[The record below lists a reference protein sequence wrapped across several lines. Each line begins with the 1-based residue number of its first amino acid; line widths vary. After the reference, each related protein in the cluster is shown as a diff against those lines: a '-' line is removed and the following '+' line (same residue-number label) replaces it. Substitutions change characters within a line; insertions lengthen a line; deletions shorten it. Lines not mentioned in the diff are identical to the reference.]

1 MASSEGRLA
10 AWQLEDGVAVVTIN
24 HPPVNA
30 LNRQVMQELDQC
42 LDEIAA
48 DANAKALVVT
58 GAGEKAFV
66 AGADISEFPSL
77 TAELGEKMSAAG
89 QAVLDKLE
97 ALGIPTIAAI
107 NGFALGGGCELS
119 LACDIRVAAE
129 NARLGQ
135 PEVNLGVIPGYGG
148 TQRLARVVGPG
159 KAKELIFT
167 GDHITA
173 AEAYRIGLVDR
184 LVAVGEALNEA
195 KNLAHT
201 ILKKGPLAIK
211 AAKKAINQGLDLPLK
226 EGLKVEAA
234 LFGELCNS
242 EDQKEGAKA
251 FLEKRPAQFK
261 GK

>member
-1 MASSEGRLA
+1 MASSEGRLV
-10 AWQLEDGVAVVTIN
+10 AWQIEDGVAVITIN

-30 LNRQVMQELDQC
+30 LNRRVMQELDQC

-48 DANAKALVVT
+48 DPNARALIVT

-77 TAELGEKMSAAG
+77 TGEVGEKMSAAG

-97 ALGIPTIAAI
+97 ALAIPTIAAI
-107 NGFALGGGCELS
+107 NGFALGGGCELA

-167 GDHITA
+167 GEHITA

-184 LVAVGEALNEA
+184 LVPVGQALAEA
-195 KNLAHT
+195 KNLAQT
-201 ILKKGPLAIK
+201 ILKKGPLAIR

-226 EGLKVEAA
+226 EGLKVEAR